1 MYSIY
6 IEKVWYLYSIN
17 ILLLVVY
24 IQLINVYVHTVRFLQ
39 VWDLF
44 CRKQWYGYLS
54 TLSMFSGL
62 EMYNFVVVDY
72 N

>member
-24 IQLINVYVHTVRFLQ
+24 IQLIGVYVHTVRFLQ

-44 CRKQWYGYLS
+44 CRKQD
-54 TLSMFSGL
+54 T
-62 EMYNFVVVDY
+62 VVWVFKY
-72 N
+72 IVNVLRFGNV